1 MSTSTTENARNVRI
15 GLLVT
20 AATVSLLI
28 FLFFIGSEQKLF
40 AKKFDYE
47 VRFTSAQ
54 GLAEGN
60 PVHMS
65 GVNVGVVKDI
75 RLPQRASEKFVE
87 ITISID
93 RKFAGRIRED
103 STARLKKLGLI
114 ASDSYVDVS
123 PGSPESPALK
133 PGSDIPAARQTNVDA
148 LLGQGEDLVD
158 NFVRI
163 SFSLR
168 NVLERVD
175 RGEGLLGELT
185 TDPKTKEKV
194 TESLVGTMGKL
205 NSVLDDI
212 EKGRGLVGRLVADDV
227 YAEEVL
233 SSLAQTASS
242 MQTIAGSIEQ
252 GFESGEGTIPAL
264 MNDPEQKE
272 KVLALISNLEV
283 VSTRLVTLS
292 EGFEGKG
299 GVIPRLIKDEPYAD
313 QTLRDFQQMTAQL
326 SLVTKQLAEGN
337 GTAGRLIQDP
347 SVYESL
353 NDVLIGINESKM
365 LRWLVRRNQAKG
377 IQERYR
383 AERASAGKGGELPMV
398 EPVPEG
404 VVPAPV
410 LPEPEPVPAPEPEP
424 VQEPEPESPAK
435 VNDSEVE
442 HELVPPTSFDTTPP
456 EDILP
461 VAGNASETPEAAP
474 EETPPQ

>member
-1 MSTSTTENARNVRI
+1 MTTSATTEHARNIRI

-20 AATVSLLI
+20 AATIALLI

-40 AKKFDYE
+40 AKKYDYV

-60 PVHMS
+60 PVHMA

-75 RLPQRASEKFVE
+75 RLPERASEKFVK

-93 RKFAGRIRED
+93 RKFAQRIRED

-114 ASDSYVDVS
+114 ASDSYVDID
-123 PGSPESPALK
+123 PGSPESPELK

-185 TDPKTKEKV
+185 TDPKSKEKV
-194 TESLVGTMGKL
+194 TASLMSTMSKVNKL
-205 NSVLDDI
+205 LDDI
-212 EKGRGLVGRLVADDV
+212 ERGRGLVGRLVTDDAYADQ
-227 YAEEVL
+227 VL
-233 SSLAQTASS
+233 ASLSQTASS
-242 MQTIAGSIEQ
+242 VQAIASTIEQ
-252 GFESGEGTIPAL
+252 GFETGEGTIPVL
-264 MNDPEQKE
+264 MNDPEQKQ
-272 KVLALISNLEV
+272 KVLSLIGNLEV
-283 VSTRLVTLS
+283 VSMRLLTLS

-299 GVIPRLIKDEPYAD
+299 GMIPRLIKDEPYAD
-313 QTLRDFQQMTAQL
+313 QTLREFQQMTARL
-326 SLVTKQLAEGN
+326 NLVAKQLAEGN
-337 GTAGRLIQDP
+337 GSAGRLIQDP
-347 SVYESL
+347 AVYESI
-353 NDVLIGINESKM
+353 NDILIGINESKL
-365 LRWLVRRNQAKG
+365 LRWLVRRSQAKG

-383 AERASAGKGGELPMV
+383 AGRSSAGNNGEVPMV

-404 VVPAPV
+404 VVPVPV
-410 LPEPEPVPAPEPEP
+410 LPEPRPEAEPEPAPAPESP
-424 VQEPEPESPAK
+424 VTVIAPES
-435 VNDSEVE
+435 E
-442 HELVPPTSFDTTPP
+442 HELVPHTSVDATPP
-456 EDILP
+456 ADILP
-461 VAGNASETPEAAP
+461 VTETASETPVAAP
-474 EETPPQ
+474 EKTPPD

>member
-20 AATVSLLI
+20 AATTALLI

-47 VRFTSAQ
+47 VRFSSAQ

-60 PVHMS
+60 PVHMA
-65 GVNVGVVKDI
+65 GVNVGVVKEI
-75 RLPQRASEKFVE
+75 RLPERASEKFVE
-87 ITISID
+87 ITISVD
-93 RKFAGRIRED
+93 RKFAARIRED

-114 ASDSYVDVS
+114 ASDSYVDIA
-123 PGSPESPALK
+123 PGSPESPPLK
-133 PGSDIPAARQTNVDA
+133 PRSDIPAARQANVDE

-194 TESLVGTMGKL
+194 TDTLVGTLAKV
-205 NSVLDDI
+205 NSVLDNI
-212 EKGRGLVGRLVADDV
+212 EKGRGLVGRLVADDA
-227 YAEEVL
+227 YAEQVL
-233 SSLAQTASS
+233 TSLGQTAAS
-242 MQTIAGSIEQ
+242 MQTIASSIET
-252 GFESGEGTIPAL
+252 GFETGEGTIPAL
-264 MNDPEQKE
+264 MNDPAQKE
-272 KVLALISNLEV
+272 KVLALIANLEI
-283 VSTRLVTLS
+283 VSKRLVTLS

-313 QTLRDFQQMTAQL
+313 QTLRDFQQMTAHL

-337 GTAGRLIQDP
+337 GTASRLIQDP
-347 SVYESL
+347 AVYESL

-365 LRWLVRRNQAKG
+365 LRWLIRRSQAKG
-377 IQERYR
+377 IEERYR
-383 AERASAGKGGELPMV
+383 AERASAGNNNAAPLVAPVPDELLPPPASL
-398 EPVPEG
+398 EPTPAPRPVPES
-404 VVPAPV
+404 
-410 LPEPEPVPAPEPEP
+410 
-424 VQEPEPESPAK
+424 PESATTPK
-435 VNDSEVE
+435 I
-442 HELVPPTSFDTTPP
+442 VPEAVSTRPLDTTPP
-456 EDILP
+456 SDILP
-461 VAGNASETPEAAP
+461 VADPASAPPETEPS
-474 EETPPQ
+474 PQ